1 MYQQQPSGLVG
12 RRGIPTDG
20 RGGGVRHNRIPKTI
34 HHHHNR
40 KREKGV
46 VIVDVQLQ

>member
-1 MYQQQPSGLVG
+1 MYQQQPSGLVD

-20 RGGGVRHNRIPKTI
+20 RGGGVRRNRIPKTI
-34 HHHHNR
+34 HQPNR
-40 KREKGV
+40 KTEKGVV